1 MVDYLILTEKAS
13 AANNFSTAL
22 GGMEGTINNRTY
34 RIVHSQGHL
43 LQLLD
48 PHLQVEKSLIKKYS
62 SWEPDNIPWNLED
75 FKWQKKLT
83 NNSASKI
90 LANIRKNAN
99 EAKTIVIATDN
110 DPSGEGELLA
120 WEILEAINWQGQVL
134 RAYFD
139 DETPKSIN
147 KAMQNLIDV
156 SNKSEDGAYLKGLT
170 RQRWDYASV
179 QFTRL
184 ATSYAR
190 SAGYSVKVANQGRLK
205 SVIISLVA
213 KRLNEIKNYVKKP
226 YYEIKFKDDKG
237 HIYSRKVKKDDEER
251 IKQIRHV
258 TKKDAQ
264 SEFSMYTKS
273 HVGNIKRKLTTQV
286 PPALLDLSGLDA
298 ILSKKGYSSKM
309 IQDVYQQMYEK
320 CFVSYPRTEDR
331 FITKEQFNEL
341 LENADRIA
349 DVVGI
354 DKRLLTHKEARKTHV
369 KDSATHGANRP
380 GNEIPTT
387 LDYFSTIFSNQSQV
401 NCAKDIYSLLAH
413 NSLAIL
419 AEDYVYEEV
428 RASLVEYPE
437 FETRFT
443 LPKKLNYRKI
453 YNMSKTTNEK
463 STELGTEAVPSI
475 FEGVNPKPKAPTK
488 TWVYGRLNKAGK
500 YGVGTGATRQKTMAE
515 ITNKKNNAY
524 LLTDTKGKLDLTE
537 QGQIAAIMCENTW
550 IASPTISIR
559 LFDSMDEVG
568 KFKRKSQDIVNSIY
582 TILDH
587 DKPIIESNSAKLKDY
602 LGKPSR
608 ITADFNGQT
617 ISFKRVW
624 GNHEFTQDELD
635 NLIAGKEIEFYLNG
649 RKKRGKLAEQE
660 YNGRKFWGF
669 KPEQSS
675 DGDLYVSANINGQN
689 IKFKKVWGNHEF
701 TQDELDDLIAD
712 KEIEFEYNGKIISG
726 KLRENTFKGKKYW
739 GFNKNK

>member
-1 MVDYLILTEKAS
+1 
-13 AANNFSTAL
+13 
-22 GGMEGTINNRTY
+22 
-34 RIVHSQGHL
+34 
-43 LQLLD
+43 
-48 PHLQVEKSLIKKYS
+48 
-62 SWEPDNIPWNLED
+62 
-75 FKWQKKLT
+75 
-83 NNSASKI
+83 
-90 LANIRKNAN
+90 
-99 EAKTIVIATDN
+99 
-110 DPSGEGELLA
+110 
-120 WEILEAINWQGQVL
+120 
-134 RAYFD
+134 
-139 DETPKSIN
+139 
-147 KAMQNLIDV
+147 
-156 SNKSEDGAYLKGLT
+156 
-170 RQRWDYASV
+170 
-179 QFTRL
+179 
-184 ATSYAR
+184 
-190 SAGYSVKVANQGRLK
+190 
-205 SVIISLVA
+205 
-213 KRLNEIKNYVKKP
+213 
-226 YYEIKFKDDKG
+226 
-237 HIYSRKVKKDDEER
+237 
-251 IKQIRHV
+251 
-258 TKKDAQ
+258 
-264 SEFSMYTKS
+264 
-273 HVGNIKRKLTTQV
+273 
-286 PPALLDLSGLDA
+286 
-298 ILSKKGYSSKM
+298 
-309 IQDVYQQMYEK
+309 
-320 CFVSYPRTEDR
+320 
-331 FITKEQFNEL
+331 
-341 LENADRIA
+341 
-349 DVVGI
+349 
-354 DKRLLTHKEARKTHV
+354 
-369 KDSATHGANRP
+369 
-380 GNEIPTT
+380 
-387 LDYFSTIFSNQSQV
+387 
-401 NCAKDIYSLLAH
+401 
-413 NSLAIL
+413 
-419 AEDYVYEEV
+419 
-428 RASLVEYPE
+428 
-437 FETRFT
+437 
-443 LPKKLNYRKI
+443 
-453 YNMSKTTNEK
+453 MSKTTNEK